1 MFQTLALLLSTHP
14 SPFRRLYSDPQPF
27 LFLGGLCCLCFK
39 AGQVSSALLPGE
51 KDLLSPTNADG
62 TSSLPKE
69 LSGIWSCPP
78 HRSTHM
84 PFSLLCDMILQRS
97 SATPTFIAKADLP
110 QALKVLC
117 KTFPITGPEVIF
129 YWFPIQ
135 HRRRARGRLWKACER
150 QLNEYT
156 VPSNCDSII
165 FSHYSNRNKSFSSQ
179 PYYLTQ
185 RKMVCNPVRAGLL
198 LDTF

>member
-27 LFLGGLCCLCFK
+27 LFLGGLCCLCLK
-39 AGQVSSALLPGE
+39 SRSSLIC
-51 KDLLSPTNADG
+51 
-62 TSSLPKE
+62 TSSRWERPSLSHKCRWNILPSQK
-69 LSGIWSCPP
+69 LSGIWSCPS

-97 SATPTFIAKADLP
+97 SATLMFIAKADLP

-135 HRRRARGRLWKACER
+135 HGRRARGRLWKACER

-165 FSHYSNRNKSFSSQ
+165 SSHYSNRNKSFSSQ